1 MFENLQEKLQRAFK
15 TLRGQATL
23 TEENIDEALREI
35 RLALLEAD
43 VNFKVVKQLIDQI
56 RVKAVGQDVLTA
68 LSPGEQ
74 VIKIVRDELVEILG
88 RDTARM
94 KFASQPPTVILMA
107 GLQGSGKTTTSGKL
121 ANWLKNGGHRPL
133 LVSVDVYRPAA
144 REQLKVVA
152 QAVKAN
158 IYEGEV
164 GEATPGPRD
173 PRAKEA
179 RREAINTGSDVLIVD
194 TAGRLHIDDQLMD
207 EMQLL
212 KRLLNPQEILF
223 VADAMTGQD
232 AVNSADEFHKKLSL
246 TGVVLTKMDG
256 DARGGAALSIRQVTG
271 QPIKFIGVGEKYDAL
286 EPFHP
291 DRIVSRILGMGD
303 ILSLIER
310 AESQIDKKKAQEM
323 ATKALTGDGFSLED
337 FRDQLR
343 QVKKMGSMKS
353 LLGMLPS
360 IGPFS
365 GLQKAADNVDEGQIN
380 RVEAIINSMTTHER
394 NHHEVINGSRRKRIA
409 RGSGTTVQ
417 EVNNLLRQYAQ
428 MKKMFKQ
435 MGKTVAPRTGLFHQL
450 QGQPAHGVAGIDFH
464 HRLEPAIALGCAID
478 EGVDAN
484 RPDIAGALQFRFEQR
499 KDVAIE
505 ALEAARN
512 VRRFAEQ
519 RGYVRRYAAAVVG
532 RRPVGPELSL
542 AVIDQAGVAAELQVA
557 RPHLQLDGEIQR
569 ALQPGF
575 DDHLSA
581 ILQGTGQPLL
591 LCRQHL

>member
-15 TLRGQATL
+15 SLRGQAKL
-23 TEENIDEALREI
+23 SEENIAEAMREI

-43 VNFKVVKQLIDQI
+43 VNFKVVKQFIDQ
-56 RVKAVGQDVLTA
+56 VQAKAIGQEVLTA

-88 RDTARM
+88 KDTARV
-94 KFASQPPTVILMA
+94 KFASQPPTVVLMA

-121 ANWLKNGGHRPL
+121 ANWFKNGGHRPL

-152 QAVKAN
+152 EAVKAH
-158 IYEGEV
+158 IYEGQVTESNT
-164 GEATPGPRD
+164 ATVERLV
-173 PRAKEA
+173 KEA
-179 RREAINTGSDVLIVD
+179 RREAVVSGCDVLIVD
-194 TAGRLHIDDQLMD
+194 TAGRLHIDDELME
-207 EMQLL
+207 EMQSL
-212 KRLLNPQEILF
+212 KKLLNPSEILF

-232 AVNSADEFHKKLSL
+232 AVRSAEEFHNRLSL

-310 AESQIDKKKAQEM
+310 AEQQIDKKKAQEI

-343 QVKKMGSMKS
+343 QVRKMGSIKNLM
-353 LLGMLPS
+353 GMMPS

-365 GLQKAADNVDEGQIN
+365 GLQKAADKVDEGQIN
-380 RVEAIINSMTTHER
+380 RVEAIINSMTAHER

-428 MKKMFKQ
+428 MRKMFKQ
-435 MGKTVAPRTGLFHQL
+435 MGKASFARRL
-450 QGQPAHGVAGIDFH
+450 AGMK
-464 HRLEPAIALGCAID
+464 L
-478 EGVDAN
+478 
-484 RPDIAGALQFRFEQR
+484 
-499 KDVAIE
+499 
-505 ALEAARN
+505 
-512 VRRFAEQ
+512 
-519 RGYVRRYAAAVVG
+519 
-532 RRPVGPELSL
+532 
-542 AVIDQAGVAAELQVA
+542 
-557 RPHLQLDGEIQR
+557 
-569 ALQPGF
+569 PG
-575 DDHLSA
+575 
-581 ILQGTGQPLL
+581 I
-591 LCRQHL
+591 

>member
-1 MFENLQEKLQRAFK
+1 MFENLQEKLQRTFK
-15 TLRGQATL
+15 SLRGQAKL
-23 TEENIDEALREI
+23 SEENIAEAMREL

-43 VNFKVVKQLIDQI
+43 VNFKVVKQFIDQ
-56 RVKAVGQDVLTA
+56 VQAKAVGQEVLTA

-88 RDTARM
+88 KDTARM
-94 KFASQPPTVILMA
+94 KFASQPPTVVLMA

-121 ANWLKNGGHRPL
+121 AHWFKAGGHRPL

-144 REQLKVVA
+144 RQQLKVVA
-152 QAVKAN
+152 DAVKSH
-158 IYEGEV
+158 IYEGQV
-164 GEATPGPRD
+164 TEANTATVERLV
-173 PRAKEA
+173 KEA
-179 RREAINTGSDVLIVD
+179 RREAMVTGCDVLIVD
-194 TAGRLHIDDQLMD
+194 TAGRLHIDDDLMS
-207 EMQLL
+207 EMQAL
-212 KRLLNPQEILF
+212 KKLLNPSEILF

-232 AVNSADEFHKKLSL
+232 AVNSAEAFHKKLSI

-323 ATKALTGDGFSLED
+323 ATKALSGDGFSLED

-353 LLGMLPS
+353 IMGMLPS

-365 GLQKAADNVDEGQIN
+365 GLQKAADNVDEKQIN
-380 RVEAIINSMTTHER
+380 RVEAIINSMTSHER
-394 NHHEVINGSRRKRIA
+394 NHHKMINSNRRKRIA

-428 MKKMFKQ
+428 MKKMFKD
-435 MGKTVAPRTGLFHQL
+435 MGKPSFARRL
-450 QGQPAHGVAGIDFH
+450 AGM
-464 HRLEPAIALGCAID
+464 
-478 EGVDAN
+478 
-484 RPDIAGALQFRFEQR
+484 
-499 KDVAIE
+499 KM
-505 ALEAARN
+505 
-512 VRRFAEQ
+512 
-519 RGYVRRYAAAVVG
+519 
-532 RRPVGPELSL
+532 
-542 AVIDQAGVAAELQVA
+542 
-557 RPHLQLDGEIQR
+557 
-569 ALQPGF
+569 PGM
-575 DDHLSA
+575 
-581 ILQGTGQPLL
+581 
-591 LCRQHL
+591 